1 MKSGHLITE
10 KEILNEL
17 WKKGALLEY
26 MDEDG
31 VWNEWK
37 FPVRPPFYTGTLYRQ
52 KLPVKEHLNNDP

>member
-52 KLPVKEHLNNDP
+52 KLSVKEHLNNDP